1 VGRAAAPT
9 LDWVMLA
16 LLLALAASPI
26 PADSRQLV
34 LAVTPGW
41 DDAQG
46 TVVLYERTAA
56 DSAWQRKDDLGS
68 ASFGGKGLAWGR
80 GLHTGGLEG
89 PTKKEGD
96 GRAPAGVFR
105 LSAASGYCPGP
116 PPGARLPYRQSTATL
131 RCVDDPASRHYNTWV
146 EEGRVEKDWAS
157 AEDMRRTDDL
167 YRWTVWVGHND
178 NPPQAGAGSCI
189 FLHLRA
195 SPSSTTAGC
204 TAFDPGDMDR
214 LLAWLDPKANPVL
227 VQLPAPVLERLRKEW
242 GLPAP

>member
-1 VGRAAAPT
+1 
-9 LDWVMLA
+9 MLA
-16 LLLALAASPI
+16 LTVALAVVMSPV
-26 PADSRQLV
+26 PPESRQLV
-34 LAVTPGW
+34 MAVTRGW
-41 DDAQG
+41 DGSQG
-46 TVVLYERTAA
+46 TVVLYERPFAA
-56 DSAWQRKDDLGS
+56 APWRRNADLGS
-68 ASFGGKGLAWGR
+68 ASFGRTGLAWGR
-80 GLHTGGLEG
+80 GLHPGGQEG
-89 PTKKEGD
+89 PLKKEGD

-105 LSAASGYCPGP
+105 LSAASGYAPEA

-146 EEGRVEKDWAS
+146 EEGRVEKDWTS
-157 AEDMRRTDDL
+157 AEDMRRKDDL

-178 NPPQAGAGSCI
+178 DPPQAGAGSCI

-214 LLAWLDPKANPVL
+214 LMAWLDPKAQPVL
-227 VQLPAPVLERLRKEW
+227 VQLPSPVLERLRKDW